1 MLRESGSRSDA
12 HVFRYQLAARF
23 VRPGDVVLD
32 AACGLGYGSH
42 LIWTGTKASKVIGI
56 DGSEYA
62 AKYASSNFGY
72 ADAGLE
78 FREGFLPQCLHSIP
92 DNSVDLVVSFE
103 TLEHVEDPEGLLAE
117 FDRVLAPGG
126 RFIGSVPNDWSD
138 ETGEDPNPFHLHVY
152 TLDKFRQQLRARF
165 AVEKFFSQ
173 TADRVKKLGAKCEW
187 VRRPRSLVE
196 LENADADPIEAEWW
210 LCVAMKSPFAGADL
224 PYRERHFT
232 ESERLAAGHALAF
245 GRDYDNPWLVRAMV
259 SIGLRTESA
268 DLQVEWAQQ
277 VVATSAPGS
286 ADRGAALA
294 ILAYRLLEKHPGGN
308 ADDVCALIEEYVAM
322 PPRNPNAKRWVI
334 SLNYVLAL
342 LHLEFDR
349 RPEAQAALAAVLRD
363 DPAAYSVT
371 LLTKAVD
378 AAWLL
383 GSMHVVDGNPDLARE
398 LWRSEG
404 IRWMKAVGA
413 HMSSVSEDYDPPTFE
428 PRELASVVRKIGRLL
443 AGGKFADLAR
453 SRPSVYQ
460 AEIEEEAFATQA
472 RIDAMADERKRMAAE
487 IKELRVYLDA
497 VLDGKS
503 WLEENRV
510 RTMAYVEQLEASL
523 RDRDLQL
530 EQLRAENEAQVL
542 HGEKWLEENRS
553 RTMPY
558 VEQLEASLRERDA
571 ELEQLRAENGALARG
586 KKWLEE
592 NRSRTMTYVEQLE
605 ASLRERDVEL
615 QQLRAENEALA
626 RGKKWLEENRSRTM
640 DYVEQLEASLRDRAG
655 EPAHPLSDPDAQK
668 SPPDRN

>member
-12 HVFRYQLAARF
+12 HVFRYQFAARF

-42 LIWTGTKASKVIGI
+42 LIWTGTKARKVIGV

-62 AKYASSNFGY
+62 AEYASSNFGY
-72 ADAGLE
+72 AGEGLE

-152 TLDKFRQQLRARF
+152 TLEKFRHQLRARF

-196 LENADADPIEAEWW
+196 LDNADAEPIEAEWW
-210 LCVAMKSPFAGADL
+210 LCVAMKPPFAGASV
-224 PYRERHFT
+224 PYEERHFT
-232 ESERLAAGHALAF
+232 EAEQRAAGHALAF

-259 SIGLRTESA
+259 SMGLRTEA
-268 DLQVEWAQQ
+268 PDLQVEWAQK
-277 VVATSAPGS
+277 VLASSAPDS

-294 ILAYRLLEKHPGGN
+294 ILAYRLLDKRPAGDARQLCTE
-308 ADDVCALIEEYVAM
+308 IQQYVAIS
-322 PPRNPNAKRWVI
+322 PRNPNARRWVI

-342 LHLEFDR
+342 LHLEAGR
-349 RPEAQAALAAVLRD
+349 RPEAAAALAAVLRD
-363 DPAAYSVT
+363 DPAEYSVT
-371 LLTKAVD
+371 LVTKAVD

-383 GSMHVVDGNPDLARE
+383 GSMHLADGKPELARE

-404 IRWMKAVGA
+404 LRWMKTVGK
-413 HMSSVSEDYDPPTFE
+413 HMTSVSEQYDPPTFE
-428 PRELASVVRKIGRLL
+428 PRELASVVRKIGKLL

-453 SRPSVYQ
+453 SHPSVYQ

-472 RIDAMADERKRMAAE
+472 RIDAMTDERKRMTAE
-487 IKELRVYLDA
+487 IKELREYLDA
-497 VLDGKS
+497 VLDGKA
-503 WLEENRV
+503 WLEENRA
-510 RTMAYVEQLEASL
+510 RTIAYVEQLEASL
-523 RDRDLQL
+523 RDRDAEVASLH
-530 EQLRAENEAQVL
+530 AENQ
-542 HGEKWLEENRS
+542 
-553 RTMPY
+553 
-558 VEQLEASLRERDA
+558 SLAD
-571 ELEQLRAENGALARG
+571 G

-592 NRSRTMTYVEQLE
+592 NRVSTMTYVEQLEALLRDRDAEVAGLHAENQSLADGKKWLEENRVRTMTYVEQLE
-605 ASLRERDVEL
+605 ASLRES
-615 QQLRAENEALA
+615 AE
-626 RGKKWLEENRSRTM
+626 
-640 DYVEQLEASLRDRAG
+640 V
-655 EPAHPLSDPDAQK
+655 PV
-668 SPPDRN
+668 SPPVPSQQPHKSLPDDK